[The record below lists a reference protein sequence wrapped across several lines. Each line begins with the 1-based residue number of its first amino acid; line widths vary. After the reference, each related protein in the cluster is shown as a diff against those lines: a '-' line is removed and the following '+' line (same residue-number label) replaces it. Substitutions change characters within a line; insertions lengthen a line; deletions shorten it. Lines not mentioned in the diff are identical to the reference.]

1 MFARFFIDRPIFAC
15 VISVVIVILGALAYT
30 QLPLA
35 LYPNVSPPSVFVR
48 ASYPGADPQTIANTV
63 AIPLEEQINGVEDML
78 YMTTSCQNGAVS
90 INVTFKVGT
99 DLNMAQVLVQNLVG
113 IATPKLPEA
122 TRSLGVT
129 TKKQSPTTI
138 LYVNLYSL
146 KKGTV
151 REGGKLVKDV
161 DEDGNVYYHE
171 KTFENPEDNEPYYDM
186 LYLSNYHRLHIRDV
200 IARLYGVG
208 DSNINGEKEYSMRI
222 WLDPDKMMTR
232 GVSASEVSAAISKQN
247 VQVSAGM
254 LGQPP
259 MTESTPFQYILLA
272 KGRLVNEREFGKIVI
287 RTNADGGKVLL
298 KVKEINPS
306 NIHWKD

>member
-122 TRSLGVT
+122 TRSLGDVRIELGSSGLVASGFKEIQRRAALIAERGAQRVFPLAAWT
-129 TKKQSPTTI
+129 AHHDLSAGHGDKRAGRTVDELQVANDETVIERYTAK
-138 LYVNLYSL
+138 SL
-146 KKGTV
+146 K
-151 REGGKLVKDV
+151 
-161 DEDGNVYYHE
+161 
-171 KTFENPEDNEPYYDM
+171 P
-186 LYLSNYHRLHIRDV
+186 
-200 IARLYGVG
+200 LYGFIDEFDANFCNFHVVISLARYIKSF
-208 DSNINGEKEYSMRI
+208 DRTTSLHPWDFS
-222 WLDPDKMMTR
+222 
-232 GVSASEVSAAISKQN
+232 VSAAL
-247 VQVSAGM
+247 SA
-254 LGQPP
+254 
-259 MTESTPFQYILLA
+259 SASDSYIP
-272 KGRLVNEREFGKIVI
+272 K
-287 RTNADGGKVLL
+287 
-298 KVKEINPS
+298 
-306 NIHWKD
+306 